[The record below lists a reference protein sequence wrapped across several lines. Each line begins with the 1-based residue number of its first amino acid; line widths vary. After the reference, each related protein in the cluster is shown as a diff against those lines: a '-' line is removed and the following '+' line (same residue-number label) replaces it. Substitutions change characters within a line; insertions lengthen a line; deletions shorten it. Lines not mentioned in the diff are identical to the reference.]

1 MDKISKEQ
9 RSRNMS
15 KVKGKNTKLEV
26 RVRKYLYTHGI
37 RYRINYK
44 ITGKPDIA
52 IPSKKVA
59 IFVNGCFWHCHS
71 CKKGTTLPVANA
83 DFWKQ
88 KLDRNKQRDIEVEEL
103 LTREGWK
110 VYKLWECELKDDFEE
125 TLNSLLFEINDRKLL
140 K

>member
-1 MDKISKEQ
+1 MDRISKEQ

-15 KVKGKNTKLEV
+15 KVKGKNTKLEL
-26 RVRKYLYTHGI
+26 RVRKYLYSQGI

-71 CKKGTTLPVANA
+71 CKKGTTLPVSNA

-88 KLDRNKQRDIEVEEL
+88 KLDRNRKRDIEVEKL
-103 LTREGWK
+103 LTDDGWK
-110 VYKLWECELKDDFEE
+110 VFKLWECELKDDFEE
-125 TLNSLLFEINDRKLL
+125 TLTTLMHEINDINN
-140 K
+140 